1 MTHSVRHDHQQGG
14 TVLTDGDHDREVAPV
29 QIAIVTGAH
38 QGIGAAI
45 ARRLGH
51 GGSGFVVTCVDVQD
65 ASATARAIEESG
77 GHAQALR
84 LDVTDP
90 DAWATVVDSVL
101 QRHGRIDVLGN
112 VAGRLARGTDTAVD
126 LSLDDWELVT
136 GVNLKGVWL
145 GMRAVLPAM
154 VAAGSGRI
162 VNISS
167 LAAFKGQP
175 NLLAY
180 STTKGGVVAMTQQAA
195 VEYAVSGIRIN
206 AIAPGVV
213 DTPIL
218 GDMTDEMKATYA
230 DAHLIK
236 RLASA
241 DEVAALFEYLIGPDA
256 SFITGHTYRLD
267 GGASIS

>member
-1 MTHSVRHDHQQGG
+1 
-14 TVLTDGDHDREVAPV
+14 
-29 QIAIVTGAH
+29 VTGAH

-45 ARRLGH
+45 ARRLGRA
-51 GGSGFVVTCVDVQD
+51 GSGFLVACADIQD
-65 ASATARAIEESG
+65 ASQTARAIEGSG
-77 GHAQALR
+77 GHGQAQR

-90 DAWATVVDSVL
+90 DAWTRLVDSML
-101 QRHGRIDVLGN
+101 DEHGRIDVLGN
-112 VAGRLARGTDTAVD
+112 VAGLLARGADTAAD
-126 LSLDDWELVT
+126 LSLDDWDLVT

-145 GMRAVLPAM
+145 GMRAVLPTM

-195 VEYAVSGIRIN
+195 VEYAGSGVRIN

-218 GDMTDEMKATYA
+218 GDMTAEMKATYA

-236 RLASA
+236 RLATA
-241 DEVAALFEYLIGPDA
+241 DEVAALFEYLVGPDA